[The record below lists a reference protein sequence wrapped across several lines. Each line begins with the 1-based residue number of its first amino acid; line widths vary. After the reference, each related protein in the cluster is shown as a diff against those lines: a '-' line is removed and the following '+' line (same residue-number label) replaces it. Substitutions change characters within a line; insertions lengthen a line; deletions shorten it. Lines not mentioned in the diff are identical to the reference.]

1 MSNEIEEQT
10 LPEFP
15 QSSRELLVLLNH
27 HYPARCIA
35 YNESEIS
42 AHRYAGMREL
52 IEELV
57 VWQEEADEAPNTAM
71 HKFFN

>member
-71 HKFFN
+71 H

>member
-35 YNESEIS
+35 FNESEIS

-52 IEELV
+52 IDELA
-57 VWQEEADEAPNTAM
+57 VWQEEADESSDTPV
-71 HKFFN
+71 H

>member
-15 QSSRELLVLLNH
+15 TSSRELLVLLH
-27 HYPARCIA
+27 KHYPAQCIA

-52 IEELV
+52 IDELM
-57 VWQEEADEAPNTAM
+57 VWQEEADESTDTPV
-71 HKFFN
+71 H

>member
-1 MSNEIEEQT
+1 MRTEAEEQT

-15 QSSRELLVLLNH
+15 TSSRELLVLLH
-27 HYPARCIA
+27 KHYPARCIA

-52 IEELV
+52 IDELM
-57 VWQEEADEAPNTAM
+57 VWQEEADETPNTGM
-71 HKFFN
+71 H

>member
-1 MSNEIEEQT
+1 MSNEKEEHT

-15 QSSRELLVLLNH
+15 TSSRELLVLLH
-27 HYPARCIA
+27 KHYPARCVA

-52 IEELV
+52 IDELM
-57 VWQEEADEAPNTAM
+57 VWQEEADEAPNTSM
-71 HKFFN
+71 H

>member
-1 MSNEIEEQT
+1 MSNENEEHT

-15 QSSRELLVLLNH
+15 TSSRELLVLLH
-27 HYPARCIA
+27 KHYPARCVA

-52 IEELV
+52 IDELM
-57 VWQEEADEAPNTAM
+57 VWQEEADETPSTGM
-71 HKFFN
+71 H

>member
-1 MSNEIEEQT
+1 MSTETEEQT

-15 QSSRELLVLLNH
+15 TSSRELLVLLH
-27 HYPARCIA
+27 KHYPSRCIA

-52 IEELV
+52 IDELM
-57 VWQEEADEAPNTAM
+57 VWQEEADETPSSGM
-71 HKFFN
+71 H

>member
-15 QSSRELLVLLNH
+15 QSSRELLVLLDH

-35 YNESEIS
+35 HNESEIS

-57 VWQEEADEAPNTAM
+57 VWQEEADETPSTGL
-71 HKFFN
+71 H

>member
-1 MSNEIEEQT
+1 MSIETEEQT

-15 QSSRELLVLLNH
+15 TSSRELLVLLH
-27 HYPARCIA
+27 KHYPARCIA

-52 IEELV
+52 IDELM
-57 VWQEEADEAPNTAM
+57 VWQEEADETPSTGM
-71 HKFFN
+71 H

>member
-1 MSNEIEEQT
+1 MSTETEDQT

-15 QSSRELLVLLNH
+15 TSSRELLVLLH
-27 HYPARCIA
+27 KHYPPRCVA

-52 IEELV
+52 IDELM
-57 VWQEEADEAPNTAM
+57 VWQEEADEAPSTSM
-71 HKFFN
+71 H